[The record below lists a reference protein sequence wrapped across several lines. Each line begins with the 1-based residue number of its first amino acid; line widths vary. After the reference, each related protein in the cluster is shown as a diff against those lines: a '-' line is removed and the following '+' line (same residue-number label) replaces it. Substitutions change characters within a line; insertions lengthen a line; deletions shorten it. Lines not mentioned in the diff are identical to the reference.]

1 MKKVFIA
8 IALCSLYLASYS
20 QDGTNKR
27 DEQDKAKVRKEVKTK
42 ARKISKKADDKTD
55 AAVKKVYPKAHKVK
69 E

>member
-8 IALCSLYLASYS
+8 IALCSLCLASYS
-20 QDGTNKR
+20 QDGTNKKV
-27 DEQDKAKVRKEVKTK
+27 EQDKAKARKEVKTK